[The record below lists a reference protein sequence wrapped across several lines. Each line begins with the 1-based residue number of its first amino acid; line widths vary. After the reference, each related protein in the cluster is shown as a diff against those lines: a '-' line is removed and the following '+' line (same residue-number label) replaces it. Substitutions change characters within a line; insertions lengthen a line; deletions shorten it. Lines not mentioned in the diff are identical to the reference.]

1 MQPQGNNPEFRGGV
15 IKLEDFSPTLFEWA
29 EDERLF
35 IMSCV
40 CVEVLTEL
48 RISDVVTSY
57 LGDLLP
63 RKVAVQGRSSLLSLR
78 DWVEGLGL
86 CEAVCWRCGITEFIM
101 LNFIKI

>member
-40 CVEVLTEL
+40 CVL
-48 RISDVVTSY
+48 
-57 LGDLLP
+57 
-63 RKVAVQGRSSLLSLR
+63 K
-78 DWVEGLGL
+78 
-86 CEAVCWRCGITEFIM
+86 C
-101 LNFIKI
+101 